1 MNRIFPSSSGTNVS
15 GNWKSKAAQ
24 RIKSSKNFFKKKV
37 IPSATK
43 NYKSYVKPTVGMV
56 RGAAGL
62 AAGVGG
68 LILKH
73 PVLSTAAYIA
83 SKGFKSKGKFA
94 KGRKFNQFGTAGKVL
109 SKSGKRFV

>member
-15 GNWKSKAAQ
+15 GNWK
-24 RIKSSKNFFKKKV
+24 IKTKQHIKTGKKFFKKKV

-43 NYKSYVKPTVGMV
+43 NYKSYVAPTVGMF

-62 AAGVGG
+62 AAGVGK
-68 LILKH
+68 LVLKH

-83 SKGFKSKGKFA
+83 SKGFKPKGKFA

-109 SKSGKRFV
+109 SKGGKRFV

>member
-15 GNWKSKAAQ
+15 GNWK
-24 RIKSSKNFFKKKV
+24 IKTKQHIKTGKKFFKKKV

-43 NYKSYVKPTVGMV
+43 SYKSYVKPTVGMF

-83 SKGFKSKGKFA
+83 SKGFKPKGKFA

-109 SKSGKRFV
+109 SKGGKKFV